1 MDQVAM
7 SHDDTGEQE
16 LPLESVG
23 QKLAR
28 KREAAGLSLAALSAQ
43 TRIPERH
50 LAAIEAGDFAALPA
64 RTYAVGFSRSYAK
77 AVGLDDKVIA
87 DGVRAELA
95 AHEPDHVQRGL
106 PGFEPGDP
114 ARVPGPRFAW
124 AAGLGALAVLIGCF
138 LLWRGYFAPAGEL
151 PSILPQETPAPA
163 PRPVAPAP
171 AALPSGGPVVFTAK
185 QDKVW
190 VKFYSADGTQLLQKE
205 LVLGESF
212 TVPAAPADV
221 RLDTARP
228 EALSITIGGQPVPA
242 LADKQVTMRAVPV
255 SAAALLARGA
265 APAATPAPVGAAPAP
280 SPAVTRSPVQRAP
293 VQRRSAPAVV
303 PDAAAPFPAASVPAA
318 AAPAP
323 APAAT

>member
-1 MDQVAM
+1 M

-23 QKLAR
+23 QKLFR
-28 KREAAGLSLAALSAQ
+28 TREAAGLSMAALSAQ

-50 LAAIEAGDFAALPA
+50 LAAIEAGDFTALPA
-64 RTYAVGFSRSYAK
+64 RPYAVGFSRAYAK
-77 AVGLDDKVIA
+77 AVGLDDKLIA

-95 AHEPDHVQRGL
+95 AQEPDTAPRTL

-114 ARVPGPRFAW
+114 ARVPGSRFAW
-124 AAGLGALAVLIGCF
+124 LAGLGALVVVIGCF

-163 PRPVAPAP
+163 PHPVVAAPAP
-171 AALPSGGPVVFTAK
+171 LPSDGPVVFTAS

-190 VKFYSADGTQLLQKE
+190 VKFYSADGVQLLQKE

-212 TVPAAPADV
+212 TVPSSPADV

-228 EALSITIGGQPVPA
+228 DALTITIGGQPVPA
-242 LADKQVTMRAVPV
+242 LATRQMTMRAVSV
-255 SAAALLARGA
+255 GAAALLARGA
-265 APAATPAPVGAAPAP
+265 PGAASAPVPGAVGAGAAPASVAKP
-280 SPAVTRSPVQRAP
+280 AP
-293 VQRRSAPAVV
+293 VQRVPTRRRSIPPVEPDGAVSTPV
-303 PDAAAPFPAASVPAA
+303 AAM
-318 AAPAP
+318 PAP
-323 APAAT
+323 VAT

>member
-163 PRPVAPAP
+163 PPQGR
-171 AALPSGGPVVFTAK
+171 
-185 QDKVW
+185 
-190 VKFYSADGTQLLQKE
+190 
-205 LVLGESF
+205 
-212 TVPAAPADV
+212 
-221 RLDTARP
+221 RARH
-228 EALSITIGGQPVPA
+228 
-242 LADKQVTMRAVPV
+242 
-255 SAAALLARGA
+255 RG
-265 APAATPAPVGAAPAP
+265 
-280 SPAVTRSPVQRAP
+280 S
-293 VQRRSAPAVV
+293 
-303 PDAAAPFPAASVPAA
+303 
-318 AAPAP
+318 
-323 APAAT
+323 